1 MKTALIIILAIFAL
15 IIALLFVPTYF
26 RFEFIKDGKNK
37 KFDVLVSYLF
47 LKIKLNSP
55 RKEKGKKNKKEKKPK
70 KDTKQET
77 SIIKKVD
84 KGIRIFKEIEDEV
97 IEILFYA
104 SHHAVRVK
112 DFKVH
117 INFGLDDAMYTG
129 IATGAIYGV
138 VYNIISLLNNHIGVE
153 KCNVLVNPDFENRL
167 LDINAKCILRVK
179 NVHIMIMIF
188 KVLKMYLKITKIK

>member
-1 MKTALIIILAIFAL
+1 MKIALIIILAILAL

-26 RFEFIKDGKNK
+26 SFEFIKDGKNK

-47 LKIKLNSP
+47 FKIKLNRP
-55 RKEKGKKNKKEKKPK
+55 RKEKGEKNKKEKKPK
-70 KDTKQET
+70 NETKEET
-77 SIIKKVD
+77 SIVKKAY

-97 IEILFYA
+97 VEILLYA
-104 SHHAVRVK
+104 SNHAVTIK
-112 DFKVH
+112 DFNFSM
-117 INFGLDDAMYTG
+117 NFGLDDAMYTG
-129 IATGAIYGV
+129 ITTGAIYGV
-138 VYNIISLLNNHIGVE
+138 IYNVISVLNNHIGVE

-167 LDINAKCILRVK
+167 LDIRAKCILKVK